1 MKKIL
6 HQYYYLAFVTTLI
19 TIFTYQSIAADIN
32 YSYVLLVGIATH
44 MTYNFHPLMKF
55 SLQELNKEI
64 RIWHIFYTLGL
75 LIIGFITMYQA
86 SFYIW
91 LALFIACILC
101 ICYFKKVFGF
111 SLRDH
116 YLTKPLTIGIVFG
129 ICTALIPYLQSGYL
143 IMESLGLTL
152 GRVFFVTV
160 LAIIFD
166 IGDVNQ
172 DQLEKTTT
180 IPERFGV
187 LKTKILCISLLVA
200 AFIIESIGAWNFLI
214 DLDGIVALCFSYFV
228 TFMAILLSNTTR
240 KSWFFTLFV
249 DGIMALPLVFSYLIK
264 L

>member
-1 MKKIL
+1 MKTIL
-6 HQYYYLAFVTTLI
+6 NQYYYLALVTALI
-19 TIFTYQSIAADIN
+19 TIFTYLSIAAEIN
-32 YSYVLLVGIATH
+32 YLYALLVGIVTH
-44 MTYNFHPLMKF
+44 MTYNFHPLMQF
-55 SLQELNKEI
+55 SLPELNKKI
-64 RIWHIFYTLGL
+64 RIRYIFYVIGL
-75 LIIGFITMYQA
+75 LIIGFITIYNA

-91 LALFIACILC
+91 VALFIVCVLSLA
-101 ICYFKKVFGF
+101 YFKKVFGF

-116 YLTKPLTIGIVFG
+116 YLTKPLTIGLVFG

-152 GRVFFVTV
+152 GRIFFVTV

-187 LKTKILCISLLVA
+187 LKTKILCSSLLGA
-200 AFIIESIGAWNFLI
+200 AGIIESIGAWNFLI
-214 DLDGIVALCFSYFV
+214 DLEGIVALCFSYFV
-228 TFMAILLSNTTR
+228 TFMAILFSNTKR

-249 DGIMALPLVFSYLIK
+249 DGIMALPLVIFYLIK